1 MIKTMGPKRMSDTGT
16 PSLRHHVIA
25 ALRDFL
31 VIAAF
36 FSVLSAIAVG
46 LTRPYWQPIQD
57 SWERFSETLIQ
68 VQEQLAE
75 LRALVDTRLEPR
87 LLEFHGNGIIV
98 GNQVVPAGGEITV
111 FYSLR
116 RNAACDTEIERNF
129 YNIERGTTVPTG
141 SFRATKAPVTRQ
153 FVAFKID
160 IRIPEDLAPG
170 MYLYR
175 PTARPLNCGIYSEM
189 VLPPAGPFQVT
200 APN

>member
-1 MIKTMGPKRMSDTGT
+1 MGPKRMSEPANT
-16 PSLRHHVIA
+16 SIRHHVIA
-25 ALRDFL
+25 GLRDFL

-46 LTRPYWQPIQD
+46 ITRPYWEPWRK

-68 VQEQLAE
+68 VQQQLAE

-87 LLEFHGNGIIV
+87 LLEFHGNGIVV
-98 GNQVVPAGGEITV
+98 GGDVVPAGGDLTV
-111 FYSLR
+111 FYSMR

-129 YNIERGTTVPTG
+129 FDIERGTTVPTG

-160 IRIPEDLAPG
+160 IRIPHDLAPG

-175 PTARPLNCGIYSEM
+175 PTARPLNCGVYTEL